1 MISSEESEINEEDVC
16 LEIEPE
22 LIAEKTRGNGRGSI
36 NELRQKV
43 KNKIAV
49 YDNKDSKSRAGD
61 VNELEK
67 LVTGEK
73 VTLIKAFVNSAGEI
87 NEEYTLTQKTY
98 LGLLKKISKKAHK
111 NKRSKIDDKII
122 DKFALR
128 RLEELAKISDEANK
142 YAEMTSNKRDYYL
155 KKHALLTKEYNE
167 ELRASDNFRELK
179 DECKKVIDDLN
190 LKLKMDGTD
199 PELIEDYI
207 EAKKDWNELNQRF
220 RLANYRASSIKER
233 MKVNYPQYVQTE
245 LYAETLIEQALS
257 LNVAHEFY
265 MNLYD
270 DLKTAR
276 ALKLKEFIEW
286 NEKMDSFIGDYNKE
300 VDNSARQIVNLF
312 TSYKKS
318 GNLLEGEHVLEN
330 YRQSIQ
336 ETHEKLLKTLK
347 EAKESMMD
355 LEL

>member
-1 MISSEESEINEEDVC
+1 MVEF
-16 LEIEPE
+16 P
-22 LIAEKTRGNGRGSI
+22 R
-36 NELRQKV
+36 
-43 KNKIAV
+43 
-49 YDNKDSKSRAGD
+49 
-61 VNELEK
+61 
-67 LVTGEK
+67 
-73 VTLIKAFVNSAGEI
+73 
-87 NEEYTLTQKTY
+87 
-98 LGLLKKISKKAHK
+98 
-111 NKRSKIDDKII
+111 
-122 DKFALR
+122 
-128 RLEELAKISDEANK
+128 
-142 YAEMTSNKRDYYL
+142 
-155 KKHALLTKEYNE
+155 LTK
-167 ELRASDNFRELK
+167 RASDNFRELK